1 MYFYAFYMFHLKTM
15 LLKWKVFHQKGMI
28 LLLKR
33 SKQDP
38 RTGSVFPITTLLRF
52 SLKVP
57 KTIPH
62 EGMSWFHPECTGM
75 SPTRFFMKTLNRKPC
90 TCTQVVYLPINQT
103 SWLVFSPKQVHM
115 IFFPELYSY
124 TYSTLH
130 VITLVTFLFNALN
143 PSIKAWTYRQH
154 AKSTYVRRQHGICW
168 KVMV

>member
-75 SPTRFFMKTLNRKPC
+75 SPTRFSMKTLNRKPC

-103 SWLVFSPKQVHM
+103 SGLVFSPKQVD
-115 IFFPELYSY
+115 IFFFPELYSY
-124 TYSTLH
+124 TYSTYNSSGY
-130 VITLVTFLFNALN
+130 ISCQCLN

-154 AKSTYVRRQHGICW
+154 AKSTYVRRQLGICW